1 MARKVLTEGGYSF
14 TASTKTVVIN
24 KHIPQERLTL
34 ITNVTTGQVIYNF
47 SDPSL
52 KATSYTTSPSGA
64 NSTTTIVLNY
74 NTAAMSNTDKLSIVV
89 DEYEEQFSPSEVLL
103 DPVNKLR
110 VSEPQSLID
119 TDFEYGPQTTKWE
132 NLATINNTPF
142 AFENQTTLSGITA
155 ITMNTNARVVTVSL
169 PSTTGLAVGTPVF
182 VRDTNLPFANGN
194 FVIESV
200 TLNTSF
206 TYTARS
212 INYTTT
218 TAIWDSSKTI
228 VTAGSVYNTSRIG
241 GNATISVSG
250 SDLRVQVTTTIPHGL
265 MPGNEIAVRGITGT
279 NPPNGNHYVAT
290 VISPTIFAYFANPTA
305 GTPSALGGAAEI
317 YTRPQS
323 QVVHRPF
330 DGGVLFGTNSSSNN
344 VSQSRQT
351 RRYFRYQS
359 GKGLQMSSGTILRPY
374 ATVDQITSSGT
385 TVTVVTR
392 EAHGMQAGI
401 SVTISGCTE
410 TAYNGTFTVTSCPR
424 FNTFTYTAL
433 STPSASPASG
443 DPLVS
448 VNSWY
453 GAKNR
458 LGIFDQQ
465 NGLMWEY
472 DGQALYAVR
481 RSSVLQL
488 GGRISVN
495 TNSKTVTA
503 TQNST
508 GGATTAATGTG
519 TVATI
524 TTTSAH
530 NLQIGDQV
538 TVAGITPTGYNGTY
552 TITAIPSTTQFSYN
566 NTTTGAQSV
575 AGTVAVSAVPTSF
588 ARQLVPGDW
597 ITIRGQAYRVT
608 DIASDVSMTITPA
621 YRGTVNVTNGTA
633 TKMVETKISQSAF
646 NLDKLD
652 GTGPS
657 GYNINLS
664 RMQMFYIDYSWYGAG
679 FIRWGVRGPEGDV
692 IYCHKLAN
700 NNVNSEAYMRSGN
713 LPGRYETINES
724 PYTQTTATV
733 GSADTTITVRDTSA
747 FPSSGVLIIRNGST
761 YEGVSYTGKT
771 ATSFTGV
778 TRTAAGSAV
787 GGTATTWAN
796 GSVSGTV
803 TTATGIQ
810 VGQRVHSSTNPN
822 PVAEGTFVTSVV
834 GSTITLNE
842 AVSAANPQLIFAPI
856 GATTPQ
862 TFTFSASA
870 PTTVE
875 LAYPG
880 FAPQISHWG
889 TSAIMDGRF
898 DDDKSLVFTYGT
910 TTGLSILAG
919 ASNAI
924 LSIRLAPSADNGQIG
939 GFGAREIINRMQ
951 LKLDSLGLTFS
962 GTAQPLLVR
971 CVLNG
976 TPSAA
981 TTWTNA
987 VAGAAV
993 QNSSLAQ
1000 VATHAAT
1007 TTVTGGEVAGGFFVQ
1022 GTDRLDLTTV
1032 RDLGNSILG
1041 GGGSAANTQIYPD
1054 GPDTMTIVVTNLG
1067 ASAATVFARL
1077 GWTEAQA

>member
-14 TASTKTVVIN
+14 TASTRTVVIN
-24 KHIPQERLTL
+24 KHIPQENLIL

-52 KATSYTTSPSGA
+52 RATSYTNTATGA
-64 NSTTTIVLNY
+64 NSTTTIVLNF
-74 NTAAMSNTDKLSIVV
+74 NTASMSNSDKLSIVI
-89 DEYEEQFSPSEVLL
+89 DEYAEQYAPAETYL
-103 DPVNKLR
+103 DPVNKFR

-132 NLATINNTPF
+132 NLATTNNLPF
-142 AFENQTTLSGITA
+142 AYENQTILSNVTA
-155 ITMNTNARVVTVSL
+155 ITMSAGARIVTVATAT
-169 PSTTGLAVGTPVF
+169 PPAVGTPVF
-182 VRDTNLPFANGN
+182 IRDTNLPFANGV
-194 FVIESV
+194 FVVETVSAGV
-200 TLNTSF
+200 NF

-212 INYTTT
+212 VNYTSI
-218 TAIWDSSKTI
+218 TAIFDASKTI
-228 VTAGSVYNTSRIG
+228 VSQGTLYSAARIG
-241 GNATISVSG
+241 GNATLSVSG
-250 SDLRVQVTTTIPHGL
+250 SDLRVQVTTTVPHGL
-265 MPGNEIAVRGITGT
+265 SVGNEIAVRGITGT

-290 VISPTIFAYFANPTA
+290 VISPTVFAYFANPA
-305 GTPSALGGAAEI
+305 IGNPSALGGAAEI
-317 YTRPQS
+317 YVRPQS
-323 QVVHRPF
+323 QVLHRPF
-330 DGGVLFGTNSSSNN
+330 DGGVIFGTNSSSNN

-385 TVTVVTR
+385 TVTVTTR
-392 EAHGMQAGI
+392 EAHGIQPGVSITVAGA
-401 SVTISGCTE
+401 TE
-410 TAYNGTFTVTSCPR
+410 TAYNGTFTVVSCPR

-443 DPLVS
+443 DPTVS
-448 VNSWY
+448 VNSWW

-465 NGLMWEY
+465 NGLFWEF
-472 DGQALYAVR
+472 DGQTLWAVR

-495 TNSKTVTA
+495 AGSSTVTQTDA
-503 TQNST
+503 TF
-508 GGATTAATGTG
+508 
-519 TVATI
+519 
-524 TTTSAH
+524 
-530 NLQIGDQV
+530 
-538 TVAGITPTGYNGTY
+538 PTG
-552 TITAIPSTTQFSYN
+552 FSKY
-566 NTTTGAQSV
+566 
-575 AGTVAVSAVPTSF
+575 
-588 ARQLVPGDW
+588 LVPGDW
-597 ITIRGQAYRVT
+597 VTIRGMAYRVI
-608 DIASDVSMTITPA
+608 DIASDTSMTISPA
-621 YRGTVNVTNGTA
+621 YRGSSNVTFGTM
-633 TKMVETKISQSAF
+633 TKMVETRIPQSSF

-657 GYNINLS
+657 GYNINLA

-713 LPGRYETINES
+713 LPARYETINEP
-724 PYTQTTATV
+724 PYTRTTATV
-733 GSADTTITVRDTSA
+733 NTGDTTISVVDTSL

-761 YEGVSYTGKT
+761 VEGVSYSGKT

-787 GGTATTWAN
+787 GGTATTWTS

-822 PVAEGTFVTSVV
+822 PVAEGTFVTNVS
-834 GSTITLNE
+834 GTTITLNE
-842 AVSAANPQLIFAPI
+842 AVSANNPQLIFAPI
-856 GATTPQ
+856 GATTAQ
-862 TFTFSASA
+862 TFTFSATA

-880 FAPQISHWG
+880 FAPSISHWG
-889 TSAIMDGRF
+889 TAAIMDGRF
-898 DDDKSLVFTYGT
+898 DDDKSLVFTFGT
-910 TTGLSILAG
+910 TTVTTIAAG
-919 ASNAI
+919 ASIA
-924 LSIRLAPSADNGQIG
+924 LMSIRVAPSADNGQIG
-939 GFGAREIINRMQ
+939 SFGAREVINRMQ
-951 LKLDSLGLTFS
+951 LKLQSLGLTFT
-962 GTAQPLLVR
+962 GTAQPLLVTA
-971 CVLNG
+971 VLNA
-976 TPSAA
+976 TPSTSTA
-981 TTWTNA
+981 WTNA
-987 VAGAAV
+987 VGNTAGV

-1000 VATHAAT
+1000 IASYAGGT
-1007 TTVTGGEVAGGFFVQ
+1007 TTVSGGEVAGGFFIQ

-1032 RDLGNSILG
+1032 RDLGNSVLG
-1041 GGGSAANTQIYPD
+1041 GGGANSNTQIYPD
-1054 GPDTMTIVVTNLG
+1054 GPDTMTIVVRNLG
-1067 ASAATVFARL
+1067 ASNATVFGRL